1 MKQTLKGRLLNEK
14 ESLKL
19 NNLLNNVLLSEQ
31 DSYTLGS
38 SCELVAQVL
47 TNGFENGLMF
57 VDRKLDMLKSE
68 DESNSYE
75 SLLLDLLFN
84 RYSLRRVLLLNF
96 DRNANKSIEKRFYN
110 DSRLLKVSINSKT
123 SEESNFDRIGAEAGV
138 GFNVNVE
145 LKDVKNFK

>member
-1 MKQTLKGRLLNEK
+1 MNEK

-38 SCELVAQVL
+38 SCELVSQVL
-47 TNGFENGLMF
+47 TNGFENGIMF

-110 DSRLLKVSINSKT
+110 DSRLLKVSINCKR
-123 SEESNFDRIGAEAGV
+123 SEESSFDRIGAESGI

-145 LKDVKNFK
+145 LKDVTIYNKRYFSLQ